1 MPLNKDNNHAGLS
14 GASYLPPAA
23 LQQNLAELSSPRSTT
38 DAREI
43 TTARKPDAF
52 SFEPYVDADVVSGFI
67 GYDRRTVL
75 RWTRERKLPG
85 YPPPG
90 GKKHR
95 NDWRYKLSE
104 VDAAMCSTV
113 HSERRPCRPH
123 GERIQ

>member
-1 MPLNKDNNHAGLS
+1 MSELTNVQRLN
-14 GASYLPPAA
+14 P
-23 LQQNLAELSSPRSTT
+23 SPIES
-38 DAREI
+38 
-43 TTARKPDAF
+43 
-52 SFEPYVDADVVSGFI
+52 YVDANVVAEFT

-90 GKKHR
+90 GKKCR

-104 VDAAMCSTV
+104 VDSAMRSTV
-113 HSERRPCRPH
+113 DSCRRPCRPH